1 MIPIFINKLTH
12 NFNDTVDTFEM
23 VLYKEEKDRF
33 R

>member
-12 NFNDTVDTFEM
+12 NFNGTVDAFEM
-23 VLYKEEKDRF
+23 VLYKEEKDQF